1 MSNFFNVDRLPTPL
15 FLGFPCGSA
24 GKQSTCNVGNLGSI
38 PGLAIPGLED
48 PLEKR
53 NATHSTI
60 LAWRIPWT
68 VESVGLQ
75 NVRHD

>member
-1 MSNFFNVDRLPTPL
+1 MSNFFNVDRPPTPI

-48 PLEKR
+48 PPEKR

-68 VESVGLQ
+68 V
-75 NVRHD
+75 